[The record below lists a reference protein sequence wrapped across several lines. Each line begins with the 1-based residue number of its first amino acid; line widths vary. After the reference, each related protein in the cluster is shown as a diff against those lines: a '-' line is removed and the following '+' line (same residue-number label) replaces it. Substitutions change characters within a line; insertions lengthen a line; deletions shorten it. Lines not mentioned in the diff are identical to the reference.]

1 MVYTVIVQTL
11 PNMVRPEHLDVVRI
25 FESDV
30 CDVDMVENPD
40 SVIFDVDSCFQAHNI

>member
-1 MVYTVIVQTL
+1 MRDWKSVRVQ
-11 PNMVRPEHLDVVRI
+11 EWDVVRI

-40 SVIFDVDSCFQAHNI
+40 SVIFDVCLLYTSDAADE

>member
-1 MVYTVIVQTL
+1 MKL
-11 PNMVRPEHLDVVRI
+11 KSKMSRDVVRI

>member
-1 MVYTVIVQTL
+1 MVVLVFSPWKVGIGPTG
-11 PNMVRPEHLDVVRI
+11 RDVVRI